1 MASSLPEGDV
11 MKKGEIIT
19 SPDRIKKIIEDAK
32 TVAIVGISPKQ
43 DRDSFIVARYLQNH
57 GFRII
62 PVRPENIE
70 ILGERTIP
78 NAAEITEQ
86 VDVLDIFRS
95 SDQVMEHVEEAIK
108 LKPKVFWMQLGVENM
123 AAAEK
128 LVAAGI
134 DVIMNKCIKIE
145 YAKYFG

>member
-1 MASSLPEGDV
+1 

-128 LVAAGI
+128 LVEAGI

>member
-43 DRDSFIVARYLQNH
+43 DRDSFIVARFLQNH

-108 LKPKVFWMQLGVENM
+108 LKPRVFWMQLGVENM

>member
-1 MASSLPEGDV
+1 

-43 DRDSFIVARYLQNH
+43 DRDSFIVARFLQNH

-108 LKPKVFWMQLGVENM
+108 LKPRVFWMQLGVENM

>member
-1 MASSLPEGDV
+1 
-11 MKKGEIIT
+11 MKKGQIIT

-78 NAAEITEQ
+78 NAAEIKEQ

-128 LVAAGI
+128 LVEAGI

>member
-1 MASSLPEGDV
+1 

-19 SPDRIKKIIEDAK
+19 SPDRIKRIIEDAK
-32 TVAIVGISPKQ
+32 TVAIVGISPKP

-62 PVRPENIE
+62 PVRPENME
-70 ILGERTIP
+70 ILGEKTIP
-78 NAAEITEQ
+78 TVAEITEH

-128 LVAAGI
+128 LVEAGI

-145 YAKYFG
+145 YAKHFG